1 MASKKCF
8 KSLLLISFRTML
20 FLLVDYIDIDDRKR
34 FSFATSPHSHSSSD
48 KSKSLFFDY
57 NKIQNDKLNK
67 IFGSH
72 SIVNGSNSDVSS
84 GSDLQNPARYYRVQE
99 SPERRLLGTQFYT
112 ELNKQFD
119 TPEYYEWQKSSVIF
133 SFFFILKVQHFGF

>member
-1 MASKKCF
+1 MNAIKYNV
-8 KSLLLISFRTML
+8 T
-20 FLLVDYIDIDDRKR
+20 
-34 FSFATSPHSHSSSD
+34 
-48 KSKSLFFDY
+48 
-57 NKIQNDKLNK
+57 NKIKQN
-67 IFGSH
+67 FRSR